1 MRFLS
6 IKLFQIAAKDKLVKT
21 KDEAIRQLKRLMN
34 GDEPY
39 EELKSM
45 ILSQEENECEII
57 TLRTTIE
64 SLDREKKYLEM
75 RLSNPD
81 GEADENV
88 MIKIDFFL

>member
-1 MRFLS
+1 M
-6 IKLFQIAAKDKLVKT
+6 KT

-75 RLSNPD
+75 RLANPD
-81 GEADENV
+81 ASDDENV
-88 MIKIDFFL
+88 NLFLLCSPV

>member
-1 MRFLS
+1 M
-6 IKLFQIAAKDKLVKT
+6 QG
-21 KDEAIRQLKRLMN
+21 DEAV
-34 GDEPY
+34 

-57 TLRTTIE
+57 TLQQTIA

-81 GEADENV
+81 GEENEV
-88 MIKIDFFL
+88 PFPSCHCQYQYFNQSFIEMIKFIFPFNSNTILTGLRGL

>member
-1 MRFLS
+1 
-6 IKLFQIAAKDKLVKT
+6 
-21 KDEAIRQLKRLMN
+21 MN

-75 RLSNPD
+75 RLANPD
-81 GEADENV
+81 ASDDENV
-88 MIKIDFFL
+88 NLFLLCSPV

>member
-1 MRFLS
+1 M
-6 IKLFQIAAKDKLVKT
+6 KT

-75 RLSNPD
+75 RLANPD
-81 GEADENV
+81 ASDDENV
-88 MIKIDFFL
+88 NLFFIVFSSVDNLKAI

>member
-1 MRFLS
+1 M
-6 IKLFQIAAKDKLVKT
+6 KT

-75 RLSNPD
+75 KLSNPD
-81 GEADENV
+81 ASDDENV
-88 MIKIDFFL
+88 NKLFYVQ

>member
-1 MRFLS
+1 M
-6 IKLFQIAAKDKLVKT
+6 
-21 KDEAIRQLKRLMN
+21 MN
-34 GDEPY
+34 GDEAY

-57 TLRTTIE
+57 TLKTTIE

-81 GEADENV
+81 AEDVENV
-88 MIKIDFFL
+88 MFYFPKDNLT